1 MADAVSTDALLGRT
15 VAGKFAVEAV
25 IGAGAMG
32 TVYRVRHLALERT
45 VALKVLHPDLARD
58 KGFVER
64 FKREARAASRL
75 DHPNS
80 IRVLDF
86 GEEGDSFLYI
96 AMEYVDGRTLH
107 HLIQEQLPLDD
118 TRVVGLVSQVLA
130 ALAVAHDMGVI
141 HRDLK
146 PENIIV
152 LRGTGD
158 DGEAAEL
165 VKVCDFGIAKLM
177 TIPHDEAGGPRATER
192 GLIIGT
198 PAYMSPEQAR
208 GEALDARAD
217 LYSVGIILYH
227 LLAGRLPFEAE
238 TSLGLATKHVT
249 ETPPAPS
256 TFAKV
261 HPGLETVCLRAIS
274 KRKEER
280 FQSAREMRAAVRAAV
295 HGSRNT
301 AAIEEQV
308 QRATEMMWSRR
319 RRVRAAWGIA
329 AGMILALALGTTFFA
344 LKRGGSP
351 VPVLASA
358 AAPVVPAPPAPA
370 PRDTPPQPPPAPA
383 AVSEEDRLQQPRSQ
397 PARHRVSVAAQR
409 KKANA
414 APRVH
419 ASGDDPAPV
428 AEKSPAITV
437 ATNPAPPVTAPSL
450 PPRPSVRQAPA
461 SAPLDLARASISIT
475 AVTTTSGIPG
485 SNIRLALGRTPMLRC
500 YRDALQAGG
509 AVASGT
515 AQLHLEIDVTGHVVA
530 ADLQQAQFLPP
541 PSMKGCLEL
550 AAKQIRVKDVDTG
563 GATAIA
569 TLSFSYLP

>member
-1 MADAVSTDALLGRT
+1 MDALLGQT

-75 DHPNS
+75 DHLNS

-107 HLIQEQLPLDD
+107 HLMEEQAPLDD
-118 TRVVGLVSQVLA
+118 ARVVGLVSQVLS

-152 LRGTGD
+152 LRATGD
-158 DGEAAEL
+158 DGEATEL
-165 VKVCDFGIAKLM
+165 AKVCDFGIAKLM
-177 TIPHDEAGGPRATER
+177 TIPHDEAEGPRATER

-227 LLAGRLPFEAE
+227 LLAGRPPFEAD
-238 TSLGLATKHVT
+238 TSLGLATMHVT
-249 ETPPAPS
+249 DTPPPPS

-261 HPGLETVCLRAIS
+261 NPGLEKVCLRAIS

-280 FQSAREMRAAVRAAV
+280 FQGAREMRAAVRAAV
-295 HGSRNT
+295 HGSANT
-301 AAIEEQV
+301 AAAEARV
-308 QRATEMMWSRR
+308 PPKTAVMWSRR
-319 RRVRAAWGIA
+319 RRARVAWGMA
-329 AGMILALALGTTFFA
+329 AGSILALALGTTFFA
-344 LKRGGSP
+344 LKGGGAP

-358 AAPVVPAPPAPA
+358 AAPVVPATPAPA
-370 PRDTPPQPPPAPA
+370 PRETPPQPPPVA
-383 AVSEEDRLQQPRSQ
+383 AEVAEEDRLQQARSP
-397 PARHRVSVAAQR
+397 PARHRGSLAAQR

-419 ASGDDPAPV
+419 ASSSDDQAPV
-428 AEKSPAITV
+428 AEKSPTTNV
-437 ATNPAPPVTAPSL
+437 ATNTPPPVPVPSL
-450 PPRPSVRQAPA
+450 PSQPSVRQPPT

-475 AVTTTSGIPG
+475 GVTTTSGIPG
-485 SNIRLALGRTPMLRC
+485 SNIRLALSRTPMLRC
-500 YRDALQAGG
+500 YRDALQASG
-509 AVASGT
+509 AVARGT

-530 ADLQQAQFLPP
+530 ADLQEVHFL

-550 AAKQIRVKDVDTG
+550 AAKLIRVKDVDTG

>member
-107 HLIQEQLPLDD
+107 HLIQEQVPLDD

-249 ETPPAPS
+249 DIPPPPS
-256 TFAKV
+256 TFARV
-261 HPGLETVCLRAIS
+261 DPGLEKVCLRAIS

-295 HGSRNT
+295 HGARNT

-308 QRATEMMWSRR
+308 PRATELMWSRR

-358 AAPVVPAPPAPA
+358 AEPVVPTTPAPA
-370 PRDTPPQPPPAPA
+370 PRETPPQPPPPPA
-383 AVSEEDRLQQPRSQ
+383 TSEVAKEDRLRQPPTP
-397 PARHRVSVAAQR
+397 PARRHVSLAVQR

-414 APRVH
+414 TPRVH
-419 ASGDDPAPV
+419 ASSDDPATV
-428 AEKSPAITV
+428 AEKSPATNV
-437 ATNPAPPVTAPSL
+437 ATNPPPPVTAPSL
-450 PPRPSVRQAPA
+450 PPPPSVRQAPA
-461 SAPLDLARASISIT
+461 RTPLDLARASISIT
-475 AVTTTSGIPG
+475 GVTTTSGIPT

-500 YRDALQAGG
+500 YRDALQSRG

-530 ADLQQAQFLPP
+530 ADLQEAQFL

-550 AAKQIRVKDVDTG
+550 AAKLIRVKDVDTG

>member
-1 MADAVSTDALLGRT
+1 MMADAVSMDALLGQT

-75 DHPNS
+75 DHLNS

-107 HLIQEQLPLDD
+107 HLMEEQAPLDD
-118 TRVVGLVSQVLA
+118 ARVVGLVSQVLS

-158 DGEAAEL
+158 DGEATEL
-165 VKVCDFGIAKLM
+165 AKVCDFGIAKLM

-227 LLAGRLPFEAE
+227 LLAGRPPFEAD
-238 TSLGLATKHVT
+238 TSLGLATMHVT
-249 ETPPAPS
+249 DTPPPPS

-261 HPGLETVCLRAIS
+261 NPGLEKVCLRAIS

-280 FQSAREMRAAVRAAV
+280 FQGAREMRAAVRAAI
-295 HGSRNT
+295 HGSANT
-301 AAIEEQV
+301 AA
-308 QRATEMMWSRR
+308 TEARVPPVTAVIWSRK
-319 RRVRAAWGIA
+319 RRVGVAWGMA

-344 LKRGGSP
+344 LKRGGAP

-358 AAPVVPAPPAPA
+358 APPVVPATPAPA
-370 PRDTPPQPPPAPA
+370 PRETPQQPPPVA
-383 AVSEEDRLQQPRSQ
+383 AEVAEEDRLQQPRSP
-397 PARHRVSVAAQR
+397 PARHRVSRAARR

-414 APRVH
+414 APLVQ
-419 ASGDDPAPV
+419 ASTDDQAPV
-428 AEKSPAITV
+428 AEKSPATNV
-437 ATNPAPPVTAPSL
+437 ATNPPPPVPVPSL
-450 PPRPSVRQAPA
+450 PSQPSVRQAPA

-475 AVTTTSGIPG
+475 GVTTTSGIPG
-485 SNIRLALGRTPMLRC
+485 SNIRLALGRIPMLRC
-500 YRDALQAGG
+500 YRDALQASG
-509 AVASGT
+509 AVARGT
-515 AQLHLEIDVTGHVVA
+515 ARLHLEIDVTGHVVA
-530 ADLQQAQFLPP
+530 ADLQDAQFL

-550 AAKQIRVKDVDTG
+550 AAKLIRVKDVDTG